1 MVYASNEEEEEE
13 AENDPPR
20 RRRVVLRR
28 INYFEIM
35 NNTEFVNRFRL
46 NKKQFLE
53 ILGQIEHNISSRVMN
68 IAIPASI
75 KLLTALRFYA
85 TGCYLLIVA
94 DFSGISK
101 NSAKTIVHSVS
112 AAICDL
118 RLKYIKLPRTEG
130 EILRTA
136 NDNFQ
141 LSGMIRVVGA
151 IDCVHIRIRS
161 YGGEDAELFRNRKG
175 FFSLNV
181 QCLVN
186 SRLEITDI
194 VTRWPGSAHDST
206 IFENSRLKFRF
217 DNFQFEN
224 GIISGDRGYRNHRY
238 LIIPLANPQTPSE
251 VLYNEAH
258 IRTRCMVE
266 RCFGV
271 WGRTFPVLTIGTR
284 FTKWER
290 TMNVVM
296 ATAILHNVIRR
307 DKSYHKTDMQNY
319 LNIPQVWSS
328 PTPNDRQ
335 DLIENYFSRQGIGSD
350 QNRRTR
356 HTEELLAGG
365 EDQVRSIVYEEL
377 GASSLDPLLWSSAA
391 DRLEA
396 VSGSGPR
403 RFK

>member
-1 MVYASNEEEEEE
+1 MDETEMVYASNEEEEE

-75 KLLTALRFYA
+75 KLLTTLRFYA
-85 TGCYLLIVA
+85 TGCYLLVVA

-118 RLKYIKLPRTEG
+118 CLKYIKLPRTEG

-141 LSGMIRVVGA
+141 LSGMIHVVGA

-161 YGGEDAELFRNRKG
+161 Y
-175 FFSLNV
+175 
-181 QCLVN
+181 
-186 SRLEITDI
+186 
-194 VTRWPGSAHDST
+194 
-206 IFENSRLKFRF
+206 
-217 DNFQFEN
+217 
-224 GIISGDRGYRNHRY
+224 GDRGYRNHRY

-266 RCFGV
+266 KCFGV

-296 ATAILHNVIRR
+296 ATVILHNVIRR
-307 DKSYHKTDMQNY
+307 AKSYHKTDMQNY

-335 DLIENYFSRQGIGSD
+335 DLIENYFSR
-350 QNRRTR
+350 
-356 HTEELLAGG
+356 LA
-365 EDQVRSIVYEEL
+365 V
-377 GASSLDPLLWSSAA
+377 
-391 DRLEA
+391 
-396 VSGSGPR
+396 
-403 RFK
+403 

>member
-1 MVYASNEEEEEE
+1 MDETEMVYASNEEEE
-13 AENDPPR
+13 AENDPPQ

-53 ILGQIEHNISSRVMN
+53 ILGQIEHNISSRVMK
-68 IAIPASI
+68 ITIPASI

-85 TGCYLLIVA
+85 TGCYLLVVA

-101 NSAKTIVHSVS
+101 NSAKQLSIQ
-112 AAICDL
+112 
-118 RLKYIKLPRTEG
+118 TEG

-224 GIISGDRGYRNHRY
+224 GIILGDRGYRNHRY

-266 RCFGV
+266 RCCGV

-284 FTKWER
+284 FKKPER
-290 TMNVVM
+290 TMNIVI
-296 ATAILHNVIRR
+296 ATAILHNVIKR

-319 LNIPQVWSS
+319 FNIPQVWSS

-335 DLIENYFSRQGIGSD
+335 DLIENFFSR
-350 QNRRTR
+350 
-356 HTEELLAGG
+356 LA
-365 EDQVRSIVYEEL
+365 V
-377 GASSLDPLLWSSAA
+377 
-391 DRLEA
+391 
-396 VSGSGPR
+396 
-403 RFK
+403 